1 MRSSRQLYFF
11 GRSFNE
17 RVACTQFQNLEFEI
31 FRKILKKIR
40 VLTSDSVKIEELVES
55 LQAMEMNMR
64 QTTKKRREEKDYCLK
79 LKVSEGSFYFLRV

>member
-1 MRSSRQLYFF
+1 M
-11 GRSFNE
+11 
-17 RVACTQFQNLEFEI
+17 
-31 FRKILKKIR
+31 KKIR